1 MLKACEARV
10 WGGKRKSHQGGE
22 DRVRWVVGV
31 LVKQQVGM
39 WLGGGGGRKGGWE
52 KERVRC
58 GIRKQPVTAKWETW
72 WKDS

>member
-39 WLGGGGGRKGGWE
+39 WLGGGGGERGDGRRKGSDVGL
-52 KERVRC
+52 
-58 GIRKQPVTAKWETW
+58 GN
-72 WKDS
+72 SL